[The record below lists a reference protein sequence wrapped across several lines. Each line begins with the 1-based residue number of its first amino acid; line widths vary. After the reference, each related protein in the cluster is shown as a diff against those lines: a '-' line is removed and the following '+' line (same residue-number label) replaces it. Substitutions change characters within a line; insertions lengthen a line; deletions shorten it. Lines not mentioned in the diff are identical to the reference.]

1 VVGVEVPV
9 SGEVLQPYLLS
20 ALDGLTPLA
29 PGGVCVALDGPVA
42 VHVLLKHE
50 QQSQDKQCGQE
61 NCILKKIF
69 TTSNFLKGSVADP
82 QILLQLVA
90 LLNYKRN
97 ILLKCINPNT

>member
-1 VVGVEVPV
+1 MGVEVPV

-29 PGGVCVALDGPVA
+29 PGRVCVALDGPVA

-50 QQSQDKQCGQE
+50 QQSQEKQNGQE
-61 NCILKKIF
+61 DCILKKIF
-69 TTSNFLKGSVADP
+69 TTSNFLKGSVATCET

-90 LLNYKRN
+90 LLNYERS
-97 ILLKCINPNT
+97 IL